1 MSVVAAPEERHSFL
15 DRCLVEGNSDQELRV
30 RRNKRHALLISIVFE
45 ILIVAALVL
54 FPLLSHGERVSI
66 SDHFT
71 IFPPYFAGSSHAQ
84 KDTTPHTRREN
95 HPACHFCAPPRIPQ
109 GIITRD
115 SSRATQ
121 TSDDNLTDS
130 DVSRAGSPEGN
141 PFVIPDP
148 ASERG
153 PARPKEGKETTEPT
167 KRIHVGTMEPAMLI
181 HRVEPSYPP
190 LGRQL
195 RHEGRVELH
204 ALIATDGTIQ
214 SLEVIS
220 GDPLF
225 IRSALD
231 AVREWR
237 YRPTILNGQP
247 VEVDTHITVVYT
259 LSH

>member
-1 MSVVAAPEERHSFL
+1 MPVALAPEERLSFL
-15 DRCLVEGNSDQELRV
+15 DSCLVEGNSDQEKRV
-30 RRNKRHALLISIVFE
+30 RRNKRRALLISIVLQ

-54 FPLLSHGERVSI
+54 FPLLSHGERINI
-66 SDHFT
+66 SDRFVVL
-71 IFPPYFAGSSHAQ
+71 PPVARLGHHSHKDADQ
-84 KDTTPHTRREN
+84 RHTANRPPVCRFCAPTHISPTVVTQDTTPPQQIPDDNFDDSELSRYGSPGGSRDGIANSTREEG
-95 HPACHFCAPPRIPQ
+95 PAPPVDKRKANEPPPRI
-109 GIITRD
+109 R
-115 SSRATQ
+115 
-121 TSDDNLTDS
+121 
-130 DVSRAGSPEGN
+130 
-141 PFVIPDP
+141 
-148 ASERG
+148 
-153 PARPKEGKETTEPT
+153 
-167 KRIHVGTMEPAMLI
+167 VGTIEPAMLI
-181 HRVEPSYPP
+181 HRVEPVYPP

-204 ALIATDGTIQ
+204 ALISTDGTIQ